1 MLSASETAQLDRLA
15 LGSAAAAPAASIAGL
30 RHARARGY
38 GLETTDH
45 RPYRPGDDPRQIDW
59 NADARLR
66 QLTVRVLQA
75 EGQAHV
81 HVVLDASASMRND
94 ASASMQND
102 ASGSMTHK
110 LGAAT
115 RLAAA
120 LAYLT
125 VARRDLAGLS
135 VFNTAV
141 TTHLPGT
148 RGRAHL
154 HRLFSA
160 LASVSAE
167 GGSAITT
174 SLTDISQRL
183 RPPAFVIV
191 ISDFFTPGFGLDGLR
206 ALSLRGL
213 DPAVMQIVS
222 DDEIAPVATDGDTLV
237 DLEVEGRTTADR
249 ARYLERFAV
258 MTSELR
264 HHCLA
269 HGMPWLQLR
278 SSIGFAEAL
287 DAMINAGILAGRR

>member
-1 MLSASETAQLDRLA
+1 MLTGAETAQLDRLA
-15 LGSAAAAPAASIAGL
+15 LGSAAAAPAASVAGL

-81 HVVLDASASMRND
+81 HIVVDTSASMVK
-94 ASASMQND
+94 
-102 ASGSMTHK
+102 K
-110 LGAAT
+110 LAVAT
-115 RLAAA
+115 KLTAA

-125 VARRDLAGLS
+125 VARRDLAGISL
-135 VFNTAV
+135 FNTAITAHV
-141 TTHLPGT
+141 PAT

-154 HRLFSA
+154 HQLFRTLGTASA
-160 LASVSAE
+160 Q
-167 GGSAITT
+167 GGSALTT
-174 SLTDISQRL
+174 SLTEISQRL

-191 ISDFFTPGFGLDGLR
+191 LSDFFTPGFGLDGLR
-206 ALSLRGL
+206 ALSHRGL
-213 DPAVMQIVS
+213 DPSVLQIVT
-222 DDEIAPVATDGDTLV
+222 DEEMEPAVADGDTLV
-237 DLEVEGRTTADR
+237 DLEIAGMARADR
-249 ARYLERFAV
+249 ASYRERFAL
-258 MTSELR
+258 MTTELR

-278 SSIGFAEAL
+278 ASTGFAEAL
-287 DAMINAGILAGRR
+287 DAMIHAGILAGRR

>member
-1 MLSASETAQLDRLA
+1 MLTGAETAQLDRLA
-15 LGSAAAAPAASIAGL
+15 LGSAAAAPAASVAGL

-81 HVVLDASASMRND
+81 HVVVDTSASM
-94 ASASMQND
+94 
-102 ASGSMTHK
+102 THT
-110 LGAAT
+110 LAYAAK
-115 RLAAA
+115 LAAA

-125 VARRDLAGLS
+125 VARRDLAGISLFS
-135 VFNTAV
+135 DTV
-141 TTHLPGT
+141 TTHLPAT

-154 HRLFSA
+154 HQLFGA
-160 LASVSAE
+160 LDGATPS
-167 GGSAITT
+167 GGSHITPV
-174 SLTDISQRL
+174 LTEISQRL
-183 RPPAFVIV
+183 RPPAFVV
-191 ISDFFTPGFGLDGLR
+191 VLSDFFTPGFGLDGLR
-206 ALSLRGL
+206 ALSARGL
-213 DPAVMQIVS
+213 DPAVLQIVS
-222 DDEIAPVATDGDTLV
+222 DNDLEPQIADGDTV
-237 DLEVEGRTTADR
+237 IDREIAGSARADLAAYR
-249 ARYLERFAV
+249 ERFAL

-278 SSIGFAEAL
+278 PSTGFAPAL
-287 DAMINAGILAGRR
+287 DAMIHAGILAGRR

>member
-1 MLSASETAQLDRLA
+1 MLTGAETAQLDRLA
-15 LGSAAAAPAASIAGL
+15 LGSATAAPAASVAGL

-81 HVVLDASASMRND
+81 HVVVDTSASMT
-94 ASASMQND
+94 Q
-102 ASGSMTHK
+102 K
-110 LGAAT
+110 LAAAT
-115 RLAAA
+115 KLAAA

-125 VARRDLAGLS
+125 VARRDVAGLS
-135 VFNTAV
+135 LFNDAV
-141 TTHLPGT
+141 ATHLPAA
-148 RGRAHL
+148 RGRAQL
-154 HRLFSA
+154 HQLFAALDSASAAGGSA
-160 LASVSAE
+160 LA
-167 GGSAITT
+167 T
-174 SLTDISQRL
+174 SLTEISQRL

-191 ISDFFTPGFGLDGLR
+191 LSDFFTPGFGLDGLR
-206 ALSLRGL
+206 AMSARGL
-213 DPAVMQIVS
+213 DPAVLQLVT
-222 DDEIAPVATDGDTLV
+222 DDEIDPEVMDGDTLI
-237 DLEVEGRTTADR
+237 DLEIDGTTRADGAGYR
-249 ARYLERFAV
+249 ERFAL

-278 SSIGFAEAL
+278 ATASFADAL
-287 DAMINAGILAGRR
+287 DAMIRAGILAGRR

>member
-15 LGSAAAAPAASIAGL
+15 LGSAAAAPAASVAGL

-81 HVVLDASASMRND
+81 HVVLDASASMGND
-94 ASASMQND
+94 ASAPMV
-102 ASGSMTHK
+102 HK
-110 LGAAT
+110 LEAAT
-115 RLAAA
+115 KLAAA
-120 LAYLT
+120 LCYLT
-125 VARRDLAGLS
+125 VARRDQAGLS

-141 TTHLPGT
+141 TTHLSGT
-148 RGRAHL
+148 RGRSHL
-154 HRLFSA
+154 HQLFSA
-160 LASVSAE
+160 LASVSAQ

-174 SLTDISQRL
+174 SLTEISQRL

-213 DPAVMQIVS
+213 DPAVVQIVS
-222 DDEIAPVATDGDTLV
+222 DEEITPVLTDGDMLV
-237 DLEVEGRTTADR
+237 DLEVDGRTTADR

-287 DAMINAGILAGRR
+287 DAMIHAGILAGRR

>member
-1 MLSASETAQLDRLA
+1 MLTSVETAQLDRLA
-15 LGSAAAAPAASIAGL
+15 LGSAAAAPAASVAGL

-81 HVVLDASASMRND
+81 HVILDTSASMRE
-94 ASASMQND
+94 
-102 ASGSMTHK
+102 K
-110 LGAAT
+110 LTSAT

-135 VFNTAV
+135 LFNTTVGA
-141 TTHLPGT
+141 HLPAT

-154 HRLFSA
+154 HQLFHT
-160 LASVSAE
+160 LDTTSAE
-167 GGSAITT
+167 GGS
-174 SLTDISQRL
+174 SLNSALTQISQRL
-183 RPPAFVIV
+183 RPPAFVVV

-206 ALSLRGL
+206 ALSARGL
-213 DPAVMQIVS
+213 DPAVLQIVT
-222 DDEIAPVATDGDTLV
+222 DEEVEPSAVDGDTLV
-237 DLEVEGRTTADR
+237 DLEISGSARADLAHYRRQFTRMTT
-249 ARYLERFAV
+249 
-258 MTSELR
+258 ELR

-269 HGMPWLQLR
+269 NGMAWAQLR
-278 SSIGFAEAL
+278 ASASFAQSL
-287 DAMINAGILAGRR
+287 DIMIHAGILAGRR